1 MIMTTNNVNNPPSA
15 LLASNRSVTPLAPR
29 LTTTSSPQNG
39 TNNSENRRNTPNEEN
54 RRNTAGLQV
63 TEAGTSSM
71 HSMVHVIVHND
82 SNYSLHSSFNP
93 SNVAQSAHTRSRTV
107 PRPLLHGTGLPSATQ
122 ALSTDPSPST
132 SRFAAYLPQP
142 ARGSNLRTTHS
153 STQSDG
159 QVGTAK
165 IASKRGSSIGPKFEI
180 LPQFRIDA
188 SLRGDV
194 LVRCSDCDF
203 YVHKSVLYFAS
214 PFFRA
219 ILDGDWKETHPSLH
233 TLSSSGSSM
242 DSTLTKSDDE
252 EQSSDSE
259 KIHDQLAS
267 LRLPASPRTSF
278 HTAFFT
284 LDSAVDNVEAA
295 TSQDSSLKVYDSMD
309 DVLHPGSPLA
319 DQDQQTTPPIS
330 TSSKVPMAG
339 YGTAADISDYTPERT
354 IDRLELGGR
363 LQRMATPPL
372 PDHLEEIDPLKE
384 KEKDQT
390 PLQNSGSDSGI
401 KESAEIESRIAT
413 DAIRSHRNRTK
424 DQNLAAIIDL
434 TEEDAATFQ
443 DFLCHVYPNLDLV
456 VTWINIFPLF
466 AFSDKFEVPFL
477 RRACITFLRA
487 SLAGRPID
495 AMALSEKH
503 GIEDVF
509 REASR
514 HVLDNMP
521 SWEPEELAIL
531 SDETL
536 LKLERK
542 RTWFLERLLKLGL
555 ANPAR
560 DYECHSACPDPQQ
573 CAKLLDGRWHT
584 QYAAAFK
591 YGPPQPSIIWRH
603 LRELDGNGVH
613 SQSMTM
619 LACQSSSKAW
629 VQSLFDRMYGLPTH
643 GKTPQKFLAIKLIN
657 RPEANRQRQRTI
669 TEGAELTIH

>member
-1 MIMTTNNVNNPPSA
+1 MTTNNVNNPPSA
-15 LLASNRSVTPLAPR
+15 LLASTRSTAPLAPR
-29 LTTTSSPQNG
+29 LTTSSTPQNSS
-39 TNNSENRRNTPNEEN
+39 TAFENRRMDQNDSN
-54 RRNTAGLQV
+54 RSMTTGLQV

-71 HSMVHVIVHND
+71 QSMVHVIVHNYS
-82 SNYSLHSSFNP
+82 SNSLHSSFNP
-93 SNVAQSAHTRSRTV
+93 SSTNHTNHARTRTI
-107 PRPLLHGTGLPSATQ
+107 PRPLLHGTGQTLATQ

-132 SRFAAYLPQP
+132 SRFAAYLPQTE
-142 ARGSNLRTTHS
+142 RRSNLRPAHS
-153 STQSDG
+153 SDRIDG
-159 QVGTAK
+159 K
-165 IASKRGSSIGPKFEI
+165 IGGPSNTNKRNSGIGSKFEI
-180 LPQFRIDA
+180 LPQFCID
-188 SLRGDV
+188 SNLRGDV
-194 LVRCSDCDF
+194 LIRCSDCDF
-203 YVHKSVLYFAS
+203 YVHKSILYFAS

-233 TLSSSGSSM
+233 TLSSSESSA
-242 DSTLTKSDDE
+242 DSAFTKSEDE
-252 EQSSDSE
+252 EQTSTSQ
-259 KIHDQLAS
+259 KIHEQLAS
-267 LRLPASPRTSF
+267 LRLPKSPRTSF

-284 LDSAVDNVEAA
+284 LDSAVDNAEAT
-295 TSQDSSLKVYDSMD
+295 TSQDSSVKVYDSTD
-309 DVLHPGSPLA
+309 ESLIVGSLGA
-319 DQDQQTTPPIS
+319 VQDQQTPPRSIS
-330 TSSKVPMAG
+330 RNEPMTG
-339 YGTAADISDYTPERT
+339 YSPSATVDDNDDDDFPNHT
-354 IDRLELGGR
+354 IDGDELGGR

-372 PDHLEEIDPLKE
+372 PDHLERDSSPVEEE
-384 KEKDQT
+384 KVEKQIQT
-390 PLQNSGSDSGI
+390 ETGSNPIKGAERRNDTTKPHRIQKRDDSLV
-401 KESAEIESRIAT
+401 AV
-413 DAIRSHRNRTK
+413 
-424 DQNLAAIIDL
+424 IDL

-443 DFLCHVYPNLDLV
+443 DFLCHVYPNLDLI

-477 RRACITFLRA
+477 RRACTIFLRA

-495 AMALSEKH
+495 AMALSERH
-503 GIEDVF
+503 GIEDVY

-521 SWEPEELAIL
+521 SWEKAELDVL

-560 DYECHSACPDPQQ
+560 DYECHSACPDPQN
-573 CAKLLDGRWHT
+573 CAKLLDGRWRS

-591 YGPPQPSIIWRH
+591 YGPPQPSIIMRH

-643 GKTPQKFLAIKLIN
+643 GKTPQKFLAIKLFN
-657 RPEANRQRQRTI
+657 HPEGTRQRQRTV
-669 TEGAELTIH
+669 TESAEGTIH

>member
-1 MIMTTNNVNNPPSA
+1 MTTNNVNNPPSA
-15 LLASNRSVTPLAPR
+15 LLASTRSTTPLAPR
-29 LTTTSSPQNG
+29 LTTSSTSQ
-39 TNNSENRRNTPNEEN
+39 NNSNNFESRRMDQSEGARTNATP
-54 RRNTAGLQV
+54 TGLQV

-71 HSMVHVIVHND
+71 QSMVHVIVHND
-82 SNYSLHSSFNP
+82 SSNSLHSSFNP
-93 SNVAQSAHTRSRTV
+93 TNNTQTNHTRNRTI
-107 PRPLLHGTGLPSATQ
+107 PRPLLHGTGQTSATQ

-142 ARGSNLRTTHS
+142 GRGSNLRTTHS
-153 STQSDG
+153 SIRSDG
-159 QVGTAK
+159 QTGEITNT
-165 IASKRGSSIGPKFEI
+165 SKRSSEIGSKFEI

-194 LVRCSDCDF
+194 LIRCSDCDF
-203 YVHKSVLYFAS
+203 YVHKAVLYFAS

-233 TLSSSGSSM
+233 TLSSSESSV
-242 DSTLTKSDDE
+242 DSTLTKSEDE
-252 EQSSDSE
+252 EQSE
-259 KIHDQLAS
+259 RIHEQLAS

-284 LDSAVDNVEAA
+284 LDSALDNAEA
-295 TSQDSSLKVYDSMD
+295 TMSQDSAVKAYDSMD
-309 DVLHPGSPLA
+309 ESLQTGSLVA
-319 DQDQQTTPPIS
+319 VQDQQTPPRSIS
-330 TSSKVPMAG
+330 RNEPLTNDNEKDGDDSPNH
-339 YGTAADISDYTPERT
+339 T
-354 IDRLELGGR
+354 IDGDEPGGR

-372 PDHLEEIDPLKE
+372 PDHLERESSPTVEDNDKADKQTSKIDLNIDNIKGAE
-384 KEKDQT
+384 QRK
-390 PLQNSGSDSGI
+390 GSDTTS
-401 KESAEIESRIAT
+401 KP
-413 DAIRSHRNRTK
+413 HRLQKREH
-424 DQNLAAIIDL
+424 NLVAVIDL
-434 TEEDAATFQ
+434 TEEDAATVQ
-443 DFLCHVYPNLDLV
+443 DFLCHVYPNLDLI

-477 RRACITFLRA
+477 RRACTTFLRA

-495 AMALSEKH
+495 AMALSERH
-503 GIEDVF
+503 GIEDVY

-521 SWEPEELAIL
+521 SWETEELAIL
-531 SDETL
+531 SSETL

-560 DYECHSACPDPQQ
+560 DYECHSACPDPQH

-643 GKTPQKFLAIKLIN
+643 GKTPHKFLAIKLIN
-657 RPEANRQRQRTI
+657 QPEGPSRQRQRAV
-669 TEGAELTIH
+669 TEGAEVTIH